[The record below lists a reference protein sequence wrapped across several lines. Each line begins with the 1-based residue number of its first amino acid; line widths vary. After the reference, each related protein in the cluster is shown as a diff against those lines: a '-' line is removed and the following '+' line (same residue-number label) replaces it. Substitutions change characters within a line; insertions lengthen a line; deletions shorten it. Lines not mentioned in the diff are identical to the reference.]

1 MWKLYQNAC
10 LQKFFCKFIVVNL
23 LLFIKESEIDN
34 YLVKI
39 ILDWKIAEIVIL
51 TTYICECIYQFTC
64 QIYLDRWHTLISWV
78 SYDAVSESQPAWHPA
93 GALLSEFATLID
105 NEALPLCEKAL
116 VYVGEEKGHK
126 GVLKLFLVTRLNWA
140 ILQLVH
146 YASSRTHLL
155 EVTLKL
161 WYSREVLSKDYRR
174 YKLDSLTQ
182 HLVILNF
189 RPRLRGLIQESLQK
203 LSEFL
208 NEHKLLILSDALDAR
223 FVNQF
228 EFDPYKDRAFI
239 KAHIS
244 F

>member
-1 MWKLYQNAC
+1 M
-10 LQKFFCKFIVVNL
+10 
-23 LLFIKESEIDN
+23 
-34 YLVKI
+34 
-39 ILDWKIAEIVIL
+39 
-51 TTYICECIYQFTC
+51 
-64 QIYLDRWHTLISWV
+64 
-78 SYDAVSESQPAWHPA
+78 
-93 GALLSEFATLID
+93 
-105 NEALPLCEKAL
+105 
-116 VYVGEEKGHK
+116 
-126 GVLKLFLVTRLNWA
+126 
-140 ILQLVH
+140 
-146 YASSRTHLL
+146 
-155 EVTLKL
+155 
-161 WYSREVLSKDYRR
+161 SKDYRR